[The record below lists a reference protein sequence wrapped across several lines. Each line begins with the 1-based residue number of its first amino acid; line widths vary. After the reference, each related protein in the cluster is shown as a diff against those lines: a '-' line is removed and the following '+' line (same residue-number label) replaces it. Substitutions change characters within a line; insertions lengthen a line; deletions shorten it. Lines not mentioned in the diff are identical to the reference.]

1 MKVAFT
7 TSNGTYVNTNFGL
20 AKEIDVYKV
29 CKDGFNFVETII
41 FEEKETSTDDNIA
54 SKIAAIIDCKILYV
68 KAIGKDI
75 GNKLM
80 KKGVTIIRAQEYD
93 RIPDILYM
101 LVRSMN
107 GNPPPRL
114 RKVIEQQNNYYVSSS
129 QEEMNISSGM
139 LS

>member
-7 TSNGTYVNTNFGL
+7 TSDGTYVNTNFGL

-29 CKDGFNFVETII
+29 YKDGFNFVETLI
-41 FEEKETSTDDNIA
+41 FENKDPDSDDNIT
-54 SKIAAIIDCKILYV
+54 SKMAAILDCKILYV

-107 GNPPPRL
+107 GNAPPRL
-114 RKVIEQQNNYYVSSS
+114 RKVIEQQNNYPASSS
-129 QEEMNISSGM
+129 QEEMNTAM

>member
-7 TSNGTYVNTNFGL
+7 TSDGTYVNTNFGL

-29 CKDGFNFVETII
+29 YKDGFNFVETLI
-41 FEEKETSTDDNIA
+41 FENKDPDSDDNIT
-54 SKIAAIIDCKILYV
+54 SKMAAILDCKILYV

-107 GNPPPRL
+107 GNTPPRL
-114 RKVIEQQNNYYVSSS
+114 RKVIEQQNNYSASSS
-129 QEEMNISSGM
+129 QEEMNTAM

>member
-54 SKIAAIIDCKILYV
+54 SKIAAIIDC
-68 KAIGKDI
+68 
-75 GNKLM
+75 M
-80 KKGVTIIRAQEYD
+80 SR
-93 RIPDILYM
+93 
-101 LVRSMN
+101 
-107 GNPPPRL
+107 RL
-114 RKVIEQQNNYYVSSS
+114 AKT
-129 QEEMNISSGM
+129 
-139 LS
+139 